1 MAIIAAK
8 TVDQQTLDVRFMRM
22 ALAMARRG
30 LGITA
35 PNPAVGAI
43 IVDPATN
50 RVVARGC
57 TQPGGRP
64 HGETEAL
71 KRAGERARG
80 ATMYVTLEPCS
91 HHGRTP
97 PCADALIA
105 AGIGRV
111 VCALRDPDP
120 RVSGK
125 GLQRLMA
132 AKVDVQVGMCAEEAL
147 WLTAGHVLRM
157 RAGRPFVQLK
167 IAVAADGRIAPG
179 DGRPRW
185 VTSPEARAE
194 GHRMRA
200 QTDAIIVGRGTVLA
214 DNPMLTCRLPGLEA
228 RSPTR
233 IVLASRAA
241 IPLDSALVKTA
252 RQVPVHIITGIANAT
267 AGKEMQEQIQKLIAA
282 GVQVW
287 PSPAPERQAPT
298 IDLTAL
304 LRHLAGH
311 GFTRVLVEGGPKTS
325 AGFLAQGVVDEV
337 AIFRG
342 VQPIGSE
349 GIPALPD
356 KGIEVFDDTRNWRV
370 HERRQVGPDVLTLF
384 RPAKHPILDIE

>member
-1 MAIIAAK
+1 MATADSEI
-8 TVDQQTLDVRFMRM
+8 VDQSALDERFMHM

-30 LGITA
+30 LGVTA

-43 IVDPATN
+43 IVDPRTC
-50 RVVARGC
+50 RVIARGC

-64 HGETEAL
+64 HAETEAL

-105 AGIGRV
+105 AGIARV
-111 VCALRDPDP
+111 VCALKDPDP

-125 GLQRLMA
+125 GLQRLKA
-132 AKVDVQVGMCAEEAL
+132 AGIEVVIGTCEKASMWQ
-147 WLTAGHVLRM
+147 TAGHVLRM

-179 DGRPRW
+179 DGHPRW

-194 GHRMRA
+194 GHKMRA
-200 QTDAIIVGRGTVLA
+200 RTDAIIVGRGTVLA

-233 IVLASRAA
+233 IVLASQAA
-241 IPLDSALVKTA
+241 IPVDSALVKTA
-252 RQVPVHIITGIANAT
+252 RQVPVHIITGIANAL
-267 AGKEMQEQIQKLIAA
+267 AGKEMQAQVHKLIAA
-282 GVQVW
+282 GAQVW

-298 IDLTAL
+298 IDLNAL
-304 LRHLAGH
+304 LRNLAGH
-311 GFTRVLVEGGPKTS
+311 GFTRVLVEGGPKTA
-325 AGFLAQGVVDEV
+325 AGFLAQALIDEV
-337 AIFRG
+337 HIFRG
-342 VQPIGSE
+342 AKPIGAE
-349 GIPALPD
+349 GIPAVAGA
-356 KGIEVFDDTRNWRV
+356 GIDIFDDTRHWRA
-370 HERRQVGPDVLTLF
+370 HERRQVGPDTLTIY
-384 RPAKHPILDIE
+384 RPARHPILDIE